1 VEPTLKTLDEI
12 TESDRSRV
20 GGKAYNCARLKQ
32 AGFPVPD
39 GLVVP
44 ADASDQDIAVLP
56 EHRWFRSVP
65 EGALFAVR
73 SSGLAEDSA
82 GDSFAGMHE
91 TTLNVD
97 RARLAEAVR
106 HCRRSADSEQARAY
120 RAARNLPAD
129 QKTIAV
135 LVQRMVPAVKSGV
148 AFTVNPVTG
157 ANEIVVNSVSGL
169 GEALVSGQ
177 VNPDE
182 QRLSKTDA
190 SPLARLV
197 VGIEAFYGSPQDI
210 EWCFDGE
217 RYWVVQSRPVTTT
230 VRPEIQP
237 AHFTRG
243 SEIEWTRA
251 NLAEVFPDQL
261 SPQVLDVLVP
271 LLDRGERAFFGR
283 LMAPEAELGPII
295 KAFYGR
301 LYFNLSQLR
310 HVTDSV
316 GAAFANTLRSL
327 GHPEQIHPDDE
338 VAPKPS
344 LKRFLRVVPDII
356 RLTGYDLRMARIFH
370 DHQARASQVEER
382 LTHVDPARLS
392 DKEIWA
398 TLQQWLDQAPEAI
411 PPVFVMSSV
420 QARED
425 IIRKACVRV
434 GFSYDALAYPNLAA
448 GARSVST
455 QQAFDVIAL
464 ANVARCETRS
474 ADYLRGN
481 DGTFS
486 DFRTA
491 LSGTKFLTEF
501 EQFLSRYGHRGRYE
515 SDWSI
520 PRMREQPASVL
531 FAIRE
536 QLDARPQDPVILSQR
551 QAAQAA
557 SAWQQFE
564 SRLTPWQRWTLL
576 PRVRKTL
583 RQLKQQYL
591 WREEVRSDLTRVLAA
606 LRPYHLTLAGRF
618 VERRWLDR
626 PDDYFLLVLD
636 EVRQACEDPTRGD
649 GLRAIA
655 AKRAAQRAAERDLR
669 LPLFMRESELPA
681 LMAARTSN
689 NGHSDVLKGLCVSPG
704 SIDGE
709 VVVMRDPGEFSAMKR
724 GAILVA
730 PATDP
735 SWTPLFTLASGVIVE
750 VGGMLSHASTIA
762 REYGLPALANVKD
775 ATSVLKTGDRVR
787 LEASAGLV
795 RVVGRSVRL

>member
-1 VEPTLKTLDEI
+1 
-12 TESDRSRV
+12 
-20 GGKAYNCARLKQ
+20 
-32 AGFPVPD
+32 
-39 GLVVP
+39 
-44 ADASDQDIAVLP
+44 LP
-56 EHRWFRSVP
+56 EHRWFRSLP
-65 EGALFAVR
+65 QTALFAVR

-97 RARLAEAVR
+97 REGLAEAVR

-120 RAARNLPAD
+120 RAARNVPAD
-129 QKTIAV
+129 QSAIAV
-135 LVQRMVPAVKSGV
+135 LVQRMVPAMKSGV

-157 ANEIVVNSVSGL
+157 ADEIIVNSVSGL

-177 VNPDE
+177 VNPKE
-182 QRLSKTDA
+182 ERLPKTDP
-190 SPLARLV
+190 SPLARLA
-197 VGIEAFYGSPQDI
+197 VGIEALYGSPQDI

-217 RYWVVQSRPVTTT
+217 QYWVVQSRPVTTT
-230 VRPEIQP
+230 VPGEVRP
-237 AHFTRG
+237 ALSTRG

-251 NLAEVFPDQL
+251 NLAEVFPEQL
-261 SPQVLDVLVP
+261 SPQALDAYVP
-271 LLDRGERAFFGR
+271 LLDKGERAFFGR

-301 LYFNLSQLR
+301 PYFNLSQLR

-370 DHQARASQVEER
+370 DHQARARQVEQR
-382 LTHVDPARLS
+382 LTHVNPATLS
-392 DKEIWA
+392 DKQIWA
-398 TLQQWLDQAPEAI
+398 TLQQWLDRAPEAI

-425 IIRKACVRV
+425 IIRRACARV
-434 GFSYDALAYPNLAA
+434 GFSYEALTYPNLAA

-455 QQAFDVIAL
+455 QQAFDLVAL

-474 ADYLRGN
+474 RDYLRDN
-481 DGTFS
+481 DGTFA
-486 DFRTA
+486 DFRMA
-491 LSGTKFLTEF
+491 LTGTKFLTEF
-501 EQFLSRYGHRGRYE
+501 EQFLRRYGHRGRYE

-531 FAIRE
+531 YAIRE
-536 QLDARPQDPVILSQR
+536 QVDAPLQDPVLLSQR
-551 QAAQAA
+551 QAAEAR

-564 SRLTPWQRWTLL
+564 ARLTPWQRWTLL

-626 PDDYFLLVLD
+626 ADDYFLLVLD
-636 EVRQACEDPTRGD
+636 EVRQACEDPARGD
-649 GLRAIA
+649 SLRAIA
-655 AKRAAQRAAERDLR
+655 AKRAAQRGAERDLR

-681 LMAARTSN
+681 LMAVRASN
-689 NGHSDVLKGLCVSPG
+689 GQNDVLKGLCVSPG

-709 VVVMRDPGEFSAMKR
+709 VVVMRDPSEFIAMKR

-775 ATSVLKTGDRVR
+775 ATRVLKSGDRIRLDASGGVVR
-787 LEASAGLV
+787 
-795 RVVGRSVRL
+795 RLSET